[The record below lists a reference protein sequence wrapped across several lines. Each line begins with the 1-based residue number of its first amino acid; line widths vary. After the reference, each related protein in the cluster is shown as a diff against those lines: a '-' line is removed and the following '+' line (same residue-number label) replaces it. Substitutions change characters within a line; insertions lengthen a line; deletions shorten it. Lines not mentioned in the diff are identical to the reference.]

1 MRFSRRLTTAIL
13 LVAATAISGCTSL
26 DTSGSSYM
34 ALPETI
40 DITPQSYAPSAAAAR
55 ASSSAEAAGDI
66 AAMAYAPPPQ
76 ASTEV
81 VGLIDKYAVVYE
93 VPPELVR
100 RVVKRESNFRPTAR
114 NGPYWGLMQI
124 RHDTARGM
132 GYDGPA
138 DGLLDAETNLKY
150 AVKYLRGAY
159 LTAEGNQDDAVRY
172 YSRGYYY
179 EAKRKG
185 LLEETGL
192 TTPKRRRLPD
202 ALAARL
208 DVNAPPAPVVVSA
221 DAVDAEPVAVE
232 PAFAPTVS
240 PTAVT
245 AARTRDLSREAEP
258 GE

>member
-1 MRFSRRLTTAIL
+1 MRFSRRLTTALSLI
-13 LVAATAISGCTSL
+13 AATAISGCTSL
-26 DTSGSSYM
+26 DMSGSSYM

-40 DITPQSYAPSAAAAR
+40 DVTPQSYAPSAAAAR
-55 ASSSAEAAGDI
+55 ASSVAEASAGGP
-66 AAMAYAPPPQ
+66 AEMAYAPPAH

-100 RVVKRESNFRPTAR
+100 RVVKRESNFRPGAR

-138 DGLLDAETNLKY
+138 AGLLDAETNLKY

-159 LTAEGNQDDAVRY
+159 LTAEGNQDNAVRY
-172 YSRGYYY
+172 YARGYYY

-192 TTPKRRRLPD
+192 KAPKRKRLPD

-208 DVNAPPAPVVVSA
+208 DVNSPPAPLVVS
-221 DAVDAEPVAVE
+221 VDAEDAQAVVE

-245 AARTRDLSREAEP
+245 AARTRDLTPDAQPSE
-258 GE
+258 

>member
-1 MRFSRRLTTAIL
+1 M
-13 LVAATAISGCTSL
+13 L
-26 DTSGSSYM
+26 DTAGTDYM
-34 ALPETI
+34 ALPDTVTV
-40 DITPQSYAPSAAAAR
+40 TP
-55 ASSSAEAAGDI
+55 ASFDPQGATGPIATAMDGTS

-81 VGLIDKYAVVYE
+81 VSLIDKYAVVYE

-100 RVVKRESNFRPTAR
+100 RVVKRESNFRPAAR

-138 DGLLDAETNLKY
+138 TGLLDAETNLKY

-159 LTAEGNQDDAVRY
+159 LTAEGNLDQAVRY

-202 ALAARL
+202 AIAARV
-208 DVNAPPAPVVVSA
+208 DVDSPPAPMVVSA
-221 DAVDAEPVAVE
+221 DATDTEAMAAE

-245 AARTRDLSREAEP
+245 AARSRDLSAEP
-258 GE
+258 NPGE